1 MNIFE
6 TIQKQLTAAAGS
18 SENEVPLLLPF
29 FMEGTEKKPCILVCP
44 GGGYGFTSPREAE
57 PIARA
62 YNQRGFHVMVLHY
75 RVAPHRHP
83 APLLDV
89 SNTLSLIRKHADDLG
104 VNPEKIVVCG
114 FSAGGHLTAS
124 LGVHWNKPYLQNG
137 ITHEQGLN
145 RPNGLILSYPVI
157 TSGEYAHRGSF
168 ENLLGPDPSQESLE
182 EMSLEKQ
189 VGKQT
194 PPAFLWHTLND
205 ASVPVE
211 NSLLFAGAMKK
222 AEVPF
227 ELHIFPE
234 GPHGISLATAETD
247 ETGNG
252 SMTDPHVAQW
262 LELSA
267 RWVKEFI

>member
-1 MNIFE
+1 MTVMEEIQSILSREADSEKDE
-6 TIQKQLTAAAGS
+6 T
-18 SENEVPLLLPF
+18 PRLLPF
-29 FMEGTEKKPCILVCP
+29 FLEGGEPRPCVIVLP

-62 YNQRGFHVMVLHY
+62 YNSYGYHVTVLHY

-83 APLLDV
+83 APLLDA
-89 SNTLSLIRKHADDLG
+89 SNTLALIRKNAEKLAVD
-104 VNPEKIVVCG
+104 PQKIVVCG

-124 LGVHWNKPYLQNG
+124 LGVHWNKPYLRNG
-137 ITHEQGLN
+137 ICDAPGLN
-145 RPNGLILSYPVI
+145 RPDGLILSYPVI

-168 ENLLGPDPSQESLE
+168 ENLLGPDASPDALE

-189 VGKQT
+189 AGSQV
-194 PPAFLWHTLND
+194 PPVFLWHTLDD

-211 NSLLFAGAMKK
+211 NSLLLAGALRK
-222 AEVPF
+222 AGIPL

-252 SMTDPHVAQW
+252 SMTDSHVARW
-262 LELSA
+262 MELSA
-267 RWVKEFI
+267 RWVKKFI